1 MSSQSCNLTAAIA
14 LDCLDSIGGIKTL
27 WVSSNADLGTITAGA
42 TSGITACTGAT
53 GSFFQIEVAKDVA
66 SFTETFNIS
75 NVNGTAFFT
84 QEVTIPV
91 QHLSSAKRAQIQL
104 LTYNRNSKVLFE
116 DNNGLYWLVGLTRG
130 CVVSAGTSVSGVAPG
145 DFNGY
150 NGLVLQA
157 MEPEM
162 AYQVS
167 SLAALTGITIT
178 NA

>member
-1 MSSQSCNLTAAIA
+1 MSCNLSAAIA
-14 LDCLDSIGGIKTL
+14 LDCLDAIGGIKTL

-42 TSGITACTGAT
+42 TAGITSLSGAT
-53 GSFFQIEVAKDVA
+53 GTFYQIEVAKDVA

-75 NVNGTAFFT
+75 NTNGTAFFQ

-104 LTYNRNSKVLFE
+104 LAYNRASKVVFE
-116 DNNGLYWLVGLTRG
+116 DNNGLYWLVGATRG
-130 CVVSAGTSVSGVAPG
+130 CVISTGTTTTGTAPG
-145 DFNGY
+145 DATQYSF
-150 NGLVLQA
+150 VLQA

-167 SLAALTGITIT
+167 SLSALTGVTFV

>member
-1 MSSQSCNLTAAIA
+1 MSSQFCNLTAAIA

-42 TSGITACTGAT
+42 TSGITALAGAT
-53 GSFFQIEVAKDVA
+53 GEFYQIEVAKDVA

-75 NVNGTAFFT
+75 NVNGTAFFS
-84 QEVTIPV
+84 QAVTIPV

-104 LTYNRNSKVLFE
+104 LSYNRNSKVLFE

-130 CVVSAGTSVSGVAPG
+130 CVVTTGSSVTGVAPG
-145 DFNGY
+145 DLSGY
-150 NGLVLQA
+150 NVVLEAQ
-157 MEPEM
+157 EPEM
-162 AYQVS
+162 AFQVS
-167 SLAALTGITIT
+167 TLAALTGITIT